1 MISNN
6 TTDIWV
12 KEDNKI
18 PRPLGRLVNFIVN
31 LTARSPEQG
40 AMTSVHAATSEEAAE
55 QTGKY
60 WASCKVIPYPNK
72 LVEDS
77 EAINKLWSE
86 STRFLK
92 EKGYDL

>member
-1 MISNN
+1 M
-6 TTDIWV
+6 
-12 KEDNKI
+12 
-18 PRPLGRLVNFIVN
+18 NFIVN

-60 WASCKVIPYPNK
+60 WESCKVIPYPNK
-72 LVEDS
+72 LVEDL

-86 STRFLK
+86 STRFLT